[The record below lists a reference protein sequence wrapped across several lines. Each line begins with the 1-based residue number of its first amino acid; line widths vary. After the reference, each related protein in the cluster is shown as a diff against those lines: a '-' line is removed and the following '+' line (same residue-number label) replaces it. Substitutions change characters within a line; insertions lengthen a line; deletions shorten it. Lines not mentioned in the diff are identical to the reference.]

1 MKTSNSHKLV
11 NFHEKSMEIG
21 PLPRF
26 LGSIFHMEGFSV
38 TVCLSVCPSICPYP
52 EKRNHHSFFN
62 ISPTLVNDTSI
73 ERSSQ
78 VLHPGNSKIWFF
90 FQKSSK
96 FECWLV
102 LKSWNNLSFVNISPT
117 LVIDSSM
124 ERSSRVLQHGNPKI
138 WIFFKEVRNSNFD
151 FRQRAEIIL
160 ASSISAL
167 HW

>member
-1 MKTSNSHKLV
+1 M
-11 NFHEKSMEIG
+11 
-21 PLPRF
+21 
-26 LGSIFHMEGFSV
+26 
-38 TVCLSVCPSICPYP
+38 
-52 EKRNHHSFFN
+52 
-62 ISPTLVNDTSI
+62 
-73 ERSSQ
+73 
-78 VLHPGNSKIWFF
+78 
-90 FQKSSK
+90 
-96 FECWLV
+96 

-167 HW
+167 HWYINGKRSSRVLQHGNIKIWFKKIRNWIWLVFYFKFEIEFWLVPKRWNHSSRSQHAPIWRHRGCIVVPSRVDI